1 MSDAPETI
9 WFTKVRHNI
18 VLNSTRVTLDN
29 TKYRRDD
36 LPATQAQI
44 MADPR
49 VKALVEASFMQVR
62 NCPCCK
68 GSGLAFAAFDLIT
81 QSAPVKTNCGW
92 CASGRTALAA
102 LTKEPKP

>member
-29 TKYRRDD
+29 TEYRRDD

-49 VKALVEASFMQVR
+49 VKALVEASSSLIAGVR
-62 NCPCCK
+62 RRYPNEELRC
-68 GSGLAFAAFDLIT
+68 T
-81 QSAPVKTNCGW
+81 
-92 CASGRTALAA
+92 
-102 LTKEPKP
+102 